1 VDDVLVEFITESRE
15 GLDRL
20 DGDFVQLEHTPDA
33 LHILAAVFRTIHTI
47 KGTCGFF
54 DLKTLQG
61 VAHAGENLLVKLRDG
76 ELRLTSEMTSTLLDM
91 VDAIRTLLDSVESE
105 GVDRGDY
112 AELIGE
118 LDAHV
123 SGEREPEAP
132 APEPDLSACVNVTLF
147 DDAPAVAPPIT
158 MPIAPPEARTC
169 DNVIVFDDRQATVPA
184 DAPASCAGSVDAGT
198 TPSNPPP
205 DGDRATGKSGELWK
219 VIRARLERTAREL
232 DDVTGGPGVAAHLVS
247 VSRTVKACD
256 NACGLLGFDK
266 LGALGGECEKLLA
279 SLADGSV
286 GMTPQASEALLST
299 VQAMLSMVQS
309 IETHGHDGQ
318 DTFETLGQELSRLT
332 QGTVPSPAIPSPAE
346 TQPAGTG
353 SGAAGTNGS
362 RAESAGPGTAPAGAG
377 SPVETSVRVDVSL
390 LDALMNQVGELVLA
404 RNQLVEYAS
413 RYEDSAFIASTQ
425 RLNQITSELQDGVMK
440 TRMQPIH
447 SIWAKLPRVVRDL
460 SRSVGKQIRVE
471 MEGKETELDKSLIE
485 AMKDPLTHLIRNSV
499 DHGIESPDARVA
511 RGKPP
516 EGILLLRAY
525 HQGGQVHIEI
535 QDDGAGIDPDR
546 ICDKAVSKGLIT
558 SEQAALMSHA
568 DKCKLVFLPGLS
580 TAEQVTNISG
590 RGVGMDVV
598 KTNIDAISGA
608 IDLESVPGRGTTFKI
623 RVPLTLA
630 IVPALV
636 VTSGGERFAIPQANL
651 LELIRIDGSK
661 DVLGVE
667 MISDCPVY
675 RLRGKLL
682 PLVYLNEQLGLAQT
696 RACTLNLV
704 VLQAGNGRFGLVVDE
719 INESQEIVV
728 KPLAEVV
735 RSVPVFAG
743 ATIMG
748 DGCLALI
755 VDVPGLAERAHVLSS
770 QSQQELK
777 RYDNDEETSDD
788 ARLSLLLVKS
798 AGGGRV
804 AIPLND
810 ISRLEQFS
818 VATLESVGDSQ
829 VVQYRGQILPL
840 VELSDVLAE
849 RCEDGTDDGVRRVV
863 VFGESGQQVGLLVRE
878 IVDVVDESLMI
889 VGDSNRDGVLATAV
903 IQEKVT
909 EMLDVSYFLG
919 SKQPADAAPR
929 LCA

>member
-1 VDDVLVEFITESRE
+1 LPP
-15 GLDRL
+15 
-20 DGDFVQLEHTPDA
+20 GDADTATATGGAIRPASPAPSAE
-33 LHILAAVFRTIHTI
+33 
-47 KGTCGFF
+47 K
-54 DLKTLQG
+54 
-61 VAHAGENLLVKLRDG
+61 AGE
-76 ELRLTSEMTSTLLDM
+76 
-91 VDAIRTLLDSVESE
+91 
-105 GVDRGDY
+105 
-112 AELIGE
+112 
-118 LDAHV
+118 
-123 SGEREPEAP
+123 
-132 APEPDLSACVNVTLF
+132 F
-147 DDAPAVAPPIT
+147 
-158 MPIAPPEARTC
+158 
-169 DNVIVFDDRQATVPA
+169 
-184 DAPASCAGSVDAGT
+184 
-198 TPSNPPP
+198 
-205 DGDRATGKSGELWK
+205 WK
-219 VIRARLERTAREL
+219 VVRGRLERAAREL
-232 DDVTGGPGVAAHLVS
+232 PGLTVEPENRAPLVS
-247 VSRTVKACD
+247 VSRTVKACG
-256 NACGLLGFDK
+256 NAGGLLGHDK
-266 LGALGGECEKLLA
+266 LGALCRECESLVA
-279 SLADGSV
+279 SLSEGSV
-286 GMTPQASEALLST
+286 RMSEGTSEALLRT
-299 VQAMLSMVQS
+299 VAAVLSMVQS
-309 IETHGHDGQ
+309 IETLGHDGE
-318 DTFETLGQELSRLT
+318 DTFEELKAELSRLNGGSLSEHAGDMPAVT
-332 QGTVPSPAIPSPAE
+332 DTPAVAESTSTPASTPASTPTASPPSPPPETPVAVPASPSD
-346 TQPAGTG
+346 G
-353 SGAAGTNGS
+353 GAAKPDT
-362 RAESAGPGTAPAGAG
+362 AKPGAAPAGPG

-413 RYEDSAFIASTQ
+413 RYEDSAFLASAQ
-425 RLNQITSELQDGVMK
+425 RLNQITSELQEGVMK

-499 DHGIESPDARVA
+499 DHGIESPEARTA
-511 RGKPP
+511 CGKPI
-516 EGILLLRAY
+516 EGVLLLRAY

-546 ICDKAVSKGLIT
+546 ICDKAVSKGLI
-558 SEQAALMSHA
+558 SAEQASQMTHA
-568 DKCKLVFLPGLS
+568 DKCKLIFLAGLS

-608 IDLESVPGRGTTFKI
+608 IDLESEQGRGTTFKI

-675 RLRGKLL
+675 RLRGQLL
-682 PLVYLNEQLGLAQT
+682 PLVYLNEQLELRDNPAS
-696 RACTLNLV
+696 TLNLV
-704 VLQAGNGRFGLVVDE
+704 VLQAGSGRFGLVVDE

-755 VDVPGLAERAHVLSS
+755 IDVPGLAERAHVLSS
-770 QSQQELK
+770 QNRQELK
-777 RYDNDEETSDD
+777 RYGNDEETVDD
-788 ARLSLLLVKS
+788 ARCSLLLVRSS
-798 AGGGRV
+798 AGGRV

-818 VATLESVGDSQ
+818 TTRLESVGDSR

-849 RCEDGTDDGVRRVV
+849 RASNPATVADDGVRRVV
-863 VFGESGQQVGLLVRE
+863 VFGENGAQVGLVVHE
-878 IVDVVDESLMI
+878 IVDVVDESLSI
-889 VGDSNRDGVLATAV
+889 IGESKRDGVLATAV
-903 IQEKVT
+903 IQGKVT
-909 EMLDVSYFLG
+909 EMLDVSHFLG
-919 SKQPADAAPR
+919 SGEPSCGDAPR